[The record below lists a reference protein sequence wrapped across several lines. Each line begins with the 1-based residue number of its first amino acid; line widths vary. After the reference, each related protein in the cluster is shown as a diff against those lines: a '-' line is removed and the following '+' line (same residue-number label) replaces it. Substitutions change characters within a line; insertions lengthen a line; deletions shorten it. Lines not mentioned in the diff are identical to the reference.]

1 MLNPPFNLAMRPE
14 AIEESEPG
22 LSQKFFSFLLPFICI
37 QTHVSKQSFVAFQGV
52 SQSTQPHCTGCRG
65 HFRDASKCFNLDQTI
80 TLPPC
85 HRLGSVPL
93 TSLFSAFP
101 QAKNKSQTCITKLLL
116 DPSSW
121 WSQSVAKHPHLLQTV
136 SALHNSFDLQEEL
149 LGSHF
154 LSILDIFCY

>member
-1 MLNPPFNLAMRPE
+1 M
-14 AIEESEPG
+14 
-22 LSQKFFSFLLPFICI
+22 
-37 QTHVSKQSFVAFQGV
+37 AFQGV

-101 QAKNKSQTCITKLLL
+101 QAKAKSQTCITKPLL
-116 DPSSW
+116 DKSSW
-121 WSQSVAKHPHLLQTV
+121 WSQSVAKHPHLLLFTI
-136 SALHNSFDLQEEL
+136 ALTCRRNYWYLTFYLYLTSFIIKTQSSWPHSLIIHITPVLYSWAHNWTFIVFKV
-149 LGSHF
+149 F
-154 LSILDIFCY
+154 LWVWLTSDHWN